1 MNSNQKGLFML
12 EKKVMSP
19 EVIEGQTA
27 IELPDRH
34 MLGLVKVTVVNNG
47 QVVEVKN
54 VDLNTAVQL
63 CGISALAI
71 VKQGFKC
78 TQVIK

>member
-1 MNSNQKGLFML
+1 ML
-12 EKKVMSP
+12 
-19 EVIEGQTA
+19 
-27 IELPDRH
+27 D
-34 MLGLVKVTVVNNG
+34 LVKVTVVNNG

-54 VDLNTAVQL
+54 VTLNTAVQL